1 MKKLLSIKVL
11 TAVCL
16 TTILWSCRKDKGVT
30 PEEQTQLPGQDI
42 TAVNGLYVL
51 NEGNWGSNKASIDY
65 YDYATGVY
73 RKNIYGQANPFV
85 TLGLGDVGNDIK
97 IYGSKLYVIVN
108 GSGKLEI
115 LDVKTAK
122 KLAQVDI
129 PNCRYLTFYKNKAY
143 VTAYEGFV
151 AVVDTATY
159 KLDAKITV
167 GREPEEMAVVGDR
180 LYVANSGGYT
190 SSNYERT
197 LSVVDLA
204 TNKEIKRIDVAINL
218 HRVKADQYGDL
229 YVTSRGNYG
238 DIKSNLYVVDTKTEA
253 VKKKFDIEASNFA
266 IDKDFAYII
275 STAWSNATMSNIIS
289 YSKVNV
295 KDETIIP
302 GGFISDGTEKEIVMP
317 YGIAV
322 DPISSGVYITDAK
335 DYVTPGTLYSID
347 KNGKKKFSVST
358 GDIPAHLVF
367 YTK

>member
-1 MKKLLSIKVL
+1 MKKSLSIKL
-11 TAVCL
+11 ITAVCL
-16 TTILWSCRKDKGVT
+16 STILWSCRKDKGVT
-30 PEEQTQLPGQDI
+30 PEEQIQLPGQGI

-51 NEGNWGSNKASIDY
+51 NEGNWGSNKSSIDY

-73 RKNIYGQANPFV
+73 RRNIYGQANPGA

-122 KLAQVDI
+122 KLSQVDI
-129 PNCRYLTFYKNKAY
+129 SNCRYVTFHKNKAY
-143 VTAYEGFV
+143 VTAYDGYV
-151 AVVDTATY
+151 AVIDTASY
-159 KLDAKITV
+159 KIDAKITV
-167 GREPEEMAVVGDR
+167 GRQPEEMAVVGEK
-180 LYVANSGGYT
+180 LYVANSGGYS

-197 LSVVDLA
+197 LSVIDLA
-204 TNKEIKRIDVAINL
+204 TNKEAKRIDVAINL
-218 HRVKADQYGDL
+218 HRLKADQYGDL

-238 DIKSNLYVVDTKTEA
+238 DIKSNLYVIDTKTEA
-253 VKKKFDIEASNFA
+253 VKKKFDIEASNLV

-275 STAWSNATMSNIIS
+275 STAWSNTTMSTVVS
-289 YSKVNV
+289 YSKINV
-295 KDETIIP
+295 KDESIAA
-302 GGFISDGTEKEIVMP
+302 GGFITDGTQKEIVMP

-322 DPISSGVYITDAK
+322 DPISSDIYITDAK
-335 DYVTPGTLYSID
+335 DYVTPGTLYLFD
-347 KNGKKKFSVST
+347 KTGKKKFSVAT